1 MLSGNGRH
9 RRPRQAPALLVA
21 AGVTGSAIAIPL
33 LGAASANAA
42 DGTTWD
48 KVAECE
54 SGGSWSADNGTG
66 YYGGLLISQEDW
78 DKYGGGQYA
87 ASPDQASRQQQIA
100 VAEKI
105 LADRGT
111 TPWATCA
118 LLSGLTRNSGS
129 MEVDTGVDDS
139 GGTGGSA
146 DASGSAGGS
155 GTSKAPG
162 TSDPSGRPDASPS
175 TGSTGS
181 TADPGSGPSSDPT
194 GTPSTKQDKGDKAGK
209 GGEGTGKAAG
219 EEADKAADKG
229 AGETPGSTGTDTT
242 KSDKSPTPD
251 TGNTQYPGG
260 APTATPDAGTVSNP
274 QQAAGS
280 WSLVDTGTVGTG
292 GRHRGPS
299 ADETLTN
306 GQNGTASGRHA
317 SRETDTYTV
326 RQGDSLSSIA
336 DSLDVDGGWHA
347 LYAGNKKA
355 IGADPNHITAGQT
368 LNVQG
373 ESDAK

>member
-66 YYGGLLISQEDW
+66 YFGGLQISQDDW

-105 LADRGT
+105 LAARGT
-111 TPWATCA
+111 APWATCA
-118 LLSGLTRNSGS
+118 LLSGLTRDSGS
-129 MEVDTGVDDS
+129 MDVDTGV
-139 GGTGGSA
+139 
-146 DASGSAGGS
+146 GGS
-155 GTSKAPG
+155 GDTGGAADSSGPAGDSGTSRTPG
-162 TSDPSGRPDASPS
+162 TSGPSGTPDASPS
-175 TGSTGS
+175 TGSA
-181 TADPGSGPSSDPT
+181 ADPDSGSSSDPAT
-194 GTPSTKQDKGDKAGK
+194 TPPAKQDKGDKGDKNDEGAGRATGDDAGK
-209 GGEGTGKAAG
+209 GAGKDAG
-219 EEADKAADKG
+219 G
-229 AGETPGSTGTDTT
+229 TPGSTGTDTT
-242 KSDKSPTPD
+242 KSDKSPTPG
-251 TGNTQYPGG
+251 TGGSQDPEGS
-260 APTATPDAGTVSNP
+260 ATATPDPGTVSNP

-280 WSLVDTGTVGTG
+280 WSLVDTGAVGTG

-299 ADETLTN
+299 ADESLTA
-306 GQNGTASGRHA
+306 GQDGASPGRHA
-317 SRETDTYTV
+317 SREPDTYTV

-368 LNVQG
+368 LDVQG
-373 ESDAK
+373 ETGAK

>member
-66 YYGGLLISQEDW
+66 YYGGLQISQDDW

-105 LADRGT
+105 LAARGT
-111 TPWATCA
+111 APWATCA
-118 LLSGLTRNSGS
+118 LLSGLTRDSGS
-129 MEVDTGVDDS
+129 MDVDTGVGGS
-139 GGTGGSA
+139 GGTGAST
-146 DASGSAGGS
+146 DASGPAGDS
-155 GTSKAPG
+155 GTPKTPG
-162 TSDPSGRPDASPS
+162 TSDPSGLPDASP
-175 TGSTGS
+175 STGS
-181 TADPGSGPSSDPT
+181 TADPGSGSSSDPA
-194 GTPSTKQDKGDKAGK
+194 GTPSTKRDKGDKADK
-209 GGEGTGKAAG
+209 GHEDAGKAAG
-219 EEADKAADKG
+219 EG
-229 AGETPGSTGTDTT
+229 AGKATGEDAGKAPGSTGTDTA

-251 TGNTQYPGG
+251 TGDSHYPGG
-260 APTATPDAGTVSNP
+260 SPTATPDAGTVSNP

-280 WSLVDTGTVGTG
+280 WSLVDTGAVSTG

-299 ADETLTN
+299 ADEGLTS
-306 GQNGTASGRHA
+306 GQSAASPGRHA
-317 SRETDTYTV
+317 SREADTYTV
-326 RQGDSLSSIA
+326 RRGDSLSSIA

-373 ESDAK
+373 ETGAE